1 MQQNAILSAG
11 LIRKVKLCQQLG
23 ITAGGLDK
31 LKKRDP
37 SFPKP
42 IKDSDSRQAAAYYV
56 VSEIED
62 WLQRRIAKRD
72 AAKGVAA

>member
-1 MQQNAILSAG
+1 MQQEAILTKG

-37 SFPKP
+37 SFPRP
-42 IKDSDSRQAAAYYV
+42 IKDSESRQAAAYYV
-56 VSEIED
+56 VAEVEA
-62 WLQRRIAKRD
+62 WLRNRVAQRD
-72 AAKGVAA
+72 ANEVA

>member
-1 MQQNAILSAG
+1 MQSEPLLTKG

-42 IKDSDSRQAAAYYV
+42 IKDSENRQAAAYYV
-56 VSEIED
+56 VAEVEA
-62 WLQRRIAKRD
+62 WLQRRVAVRD
-72 AAKGVAA
+72 SAQGVA

>member
-1 MQQNAILSAG
+1 MQSEPLLTNG

-37 SFPKP
+37 SFPRP

-56 VSEIED
+56 VAEVEA
-62 WLQRRIAKRD
+62 WLQKRVADRD
-72 AAKGVAA
+72 AQVVA

>member
-1 MQQNAILSAG
+1 MQQETILSKG

-23 ITAGGLDK
+23 ITSGGLDK

-56 VSEIED
+56 VAEVEA
-62 WLQRRIAKRD
+62 WLQARVAQRD
-72 AAKGVAA
+72 AQAVA

>member
-1 MQQNAILSAG
+1 MHHEPIITQG

-23 ITAGGLDK
+23 ITSGGLDK

-56 VSEIED
+56 VAEVEA
-62 WLQRRIAKRD
+62 WLQRKVAERD
-72 AAKGVAA
+72 AAQGVAA

>member
-1 MQQNAILSAG
+1 MQSEPLLTKG

-42 IKDSDSRQAAAYYV
+42 IKDSENRQAAAYYV
-56 VSEIED
+56 VAEVEA
-62 WLQRRIAKRD
+62 WLQRRVAERD
-72 AAKGVAA
+72 SAQGVA

>member
-1 MQQNAILSAG
+1 MQPNHILTSG
-11 LIRKVKLCQQLG
+11 LIRKTKLCQQLG

-42 IKDSDSRQAAAYYV
+42 IKDSESRQAAAYFV
-56 VSEIED
+56 VAEVED
-62 WLQRRIAKRD
+62 WLQRRVAKRD
-72 AAKGVAA
+72 AAAGEAA

>member
-1 MQQNAILSAG
+1 MHQQSILTQG

-23 ITAGGLDK
+23 ITSGGLDK

-56 VSEIED
+56 VAEVEA
-62 WLQRRIAKRD
+62 WLQRKVADRD

>member
-56 VSEIED
+56 VSEVEA
-62 WLQRRIAKRD
+62 WLQRRVAKRD
-72 AAKGVAA
+72 ASQGEAA